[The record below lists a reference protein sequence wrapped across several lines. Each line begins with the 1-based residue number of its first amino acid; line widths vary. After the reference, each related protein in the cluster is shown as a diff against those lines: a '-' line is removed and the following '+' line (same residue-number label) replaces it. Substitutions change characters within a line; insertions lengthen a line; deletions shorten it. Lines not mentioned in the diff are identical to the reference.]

1 MLRQVQELQVL
12 HRESTHQW
20 VAVRCRGVA
29 LCHAGCCSVASQEGL
44 EEAKRQVRS
53 HEDVIAAMESQR
65 DELLDYV
72 QHQSEEVQQRASCV
86 RAAWS
91 GVYRSD
97 TCARAVRT
105 RWPRAIATAKFRP
118 APGGTG

>member
-86 RAAWS
+86 RAG
-91 GVYRSD
+91 GV
-97 TCARAVRT
+97 VRT
-105 RWPRAIATAKFRP
+105 ALIRAHARCERWPRAVATAKFRP
-118 APGGTG
+118 APGSSG